1 MTSRLLVADDSITIQ
16 KIVSMAFATENV
28 EVEGFVDGQEAF
40 DRIAEFNPDIVLADV
55 EMPGLDGF
63 ELSSK
68 IKQSSETSSIKVL
81 LLSSELEDFD
91 EQRYQKCGAD
101 NHISK
106 PFKSGDIVALVKSLL
121 DPPSS
126 GDEIV
131 LQPEDGLLEVGEPVE
146 FTDPETLSD
155 LDAPEPSLEDLLAS
169 VEKLSNEGVSIPDAE
184 EENLAFKK
192 NPDSE
197 ELQEPEGALYY
208 AGEQEIFAEVRQRKL
223 DNTEDLD
230 SSFKEIVRAGGPARQ
245 KEIADTT
252 ELSSMGGIIPE
263 PKDLLECIA
272 PGTFSEVGK
281 RPSTP
286 EDVKEGLDYISDLSD
301 QSREMNSLQENFCSD
316 NLGHDSENNLFA
328 QTIADKVNP
337 LLQRSLGSALEKEVS
352 GLSDVILQT
361 IREVVREVVP
371 EIARQVI
378 REEIEKIKKR
388 DML

>member
-16 KIVSMAFATENV
+16 KIISMAFATEDV

-40 DRIAEFNPDIVLADV
+40 DRIVEFNPDIVLADV
-55 EMPGLDGF
+55 DMPGLDGF

-68 IKQSSETSSIKVL
+68 IKQSSETNSIKVL

-121 DPPSS
+121 DSS
-126 GDEIV
+126 SSSDEIV
-131 LQPEDGLLEVGEPVE
+131 LQPGDDLLEVREPVE

-169 VEKLSNEGVSIPDAE
+169 VEKLSNEGVSTPNAE
-184 EENLAFKK
+184 EEDLSFEK

-197 ELQEPEGALYY
+197 EIQEPEGALYY

-223 DNTEDLD
+223 DNMEDLD
-230 SSFKEIVRAGGPARQ
+230 SSFKEIVRAGGPAHQ

-272 PGTFSEVGK
+272 PGTFSEVGE
-281 RPSTP
+281 RPSTS
-286 EDVKEGLDYISDLSD
+286 EDVKG
-301 QSREMNSLQENFCSD
+301 SL
-316 NLGHDSENNLFA
+316 
-328 QTIADKVNP
+328 
-337 LLQRSLGSALEKEVS
+337 
-352 GLSDVILQT
+352 
-361 IREVVREVVP
+361 
-371 EIARQVI
+371 
-378 REEIEKIKKR
+378 
-388 DML
+388 

>member
-16 KIVSMAFATENV
+16 KIISMAFATEDV

-40 DRIAEFNPDIVLADV
+40 DRIVEFNPDIVLADV
-55 EMPGLDGF
+55 DMPGLDGF

-68 IKQSSETSSIKVL
+68 IKQSSETNSIKVL

-121 DPPSS
+121 DSS
-126 GDEIV
+126 SSSDEIV
-131 LQPEDGLLEVGEPVE
+131 LQPGDDLLEVREPVE

-169 VEKLSNEGVSIPDAE
+169 VEKLSNEGVSTPDAE
-184 EENLAFKK
+184 EEDLSFEK

-197 ELQEPEGALYY
+197 EIQEPEGALYY

-223 DNTEDLD
+223 DNMEDLD
-230 SSFKEIVRAGGPARQ
+230 SSFKEIVRAGGPAHQ

-281 RPSTP
+281 RPLTS
-286 EDVKEGLDYISDLSD
+286 EDVKGSLDYISDLSD

-361 IREVVREVVP
+361 IREVVREVMP

-388 DML
+388 DMF

>member
-16 KIVSMAFATENV
+16 KIVSMAFATEDV

-121 DPPSS
+121 DPSSS

-169 VEKLSNEGVSIPDAE
+169 VEKLSNEGVNISDAE
-184 EENLAFKK
+184 EENLAFEK

-223 DNTEDLD
+223 DNMEDLD

-316 NLGHDSENNLFA
+316 NLGHDSGNNLFA

-388 DML
+388 DMF

>member
-1 MTSRLLVADDSITIQ
+1 MTSRLMVADDSITIQ
-16 KIVSMAFATENV
+16 KIISMAFATEDV
-28 EVEGFVDGQEAF
+28 AVEGFVDGQEAF
-40 DRIAEFNPDIVLADV
+40 DRIVEFNPDIVLADV
-55 EMPGLDGF
+55 DMPGLDGF

-121 DPPSS
+121 DPSSS

-131 LQPEDGLLEVGEPVE
+131 LQPGDDLLEVREPVE

-155 LDAPEPSLEDLLAS
+155 LDAPVPSLEDLLAS
-169 VEKLSNEGVSIPDAE
+169 VKKLSDEGVSIPDAE
-184 EENLAFKK
+184 EENLSFEK

-197 ELQEPEGALYY
+197 EIQEPEGALYY

-223 DNTEDLD
+223 DNMEDLD
-230 SSFKEIVRAGGPARQ
+230 SSFKEIVRAGGPAHQ

-272 PGTFSEVGK
+272 PGTFSEVGE
-281 RPSTP
+281 RPSTS
-286 EDVKEGLDYISDLSD
+286 EGVKESLDYISDLSD

-316 NLGHDSENNLFA
+316 NLGHDSGNDLFA

-337 LLQRSLGSALEKEVS
+337 LLQRSLGSSLEKEVS

-361 IREVVREVVP
+361 IREVVREVAP
-371 EIARQVI
+371 EIVRQVI
-378 REEIEKIKKR
+378 QEEIEKIKKQ
-388 DML
+388 DMF